1 MVGTVQEV
9 RDVMFHVNQV
19 KKDLAAEGVPF
30 EEKIEWGI
38 MIEIPSAAVMAD
50 ALAKEVDFFSI
61 GTNDLSQYTLAA
73 DRGNTNV
80 VGVAD
85 AFDPSVL
92 RLIKMVV
99 EAAHANKKWVGL
111 CGELAGDGM
120 ATPVLLGIGIDEFSM
135 NPRAIPLVK
144 QSIRR
149 FSMATAREIAD
160 HALGLATTADV
171 RYYLKSFL

>member
-1 MVGTVQEV
+1 
-9 RDVMFHVNQV
+9 
-19 KKDLAAEGVPF
+19 
-30 EEKIEWGI
+30 
-38 MIEIPSAAVMAD
+38 
-50 ALAKEVDFFSI
+50 
-61 GTNDLSQYTLAA
+61 
-73 DRGNTNV
+73 
-80 VGVAD
+80 
-85 AFDPSVL
+85 
-92 RLIKMVV
+92 MVV